1 MVSAKQFLGGKMP
14 YKILVVDNEPTDLE
28 CTKIVLEEDPDFQVT
43 GFLDPDGAIKSIRE
57 NPHQYAVVLLDY
69 RMPKD
74 GIQVAQ
80 EMLAINPHLIIA
92 FNSADDSRE
101 LLKKCMSLGI
111 KDFIEKDQDEEAVR
125 GIVRSLCLRWEE
137 TAELFNTLVDEDENQ
152 KVIESIGLIGKS
164 KAMVQVA
171 QLVRRAAKTGC
182 NVFIRG
188 ESGTGKEKIAQAVH
202 NLSNRKNKPFVGIN
216 VTSISETLFES
227 EMFGHVKGAFTGAI
241 VDKKGLIASAHQGTL
256 FLDEI
261 GELAPTTQ
269 AKLLRVLQERKIT
282 PVGSTR
288 PIDVDIRVITATHVN
303 LEKAMKEGKF
313 REDLY
318 YRLHVMPISIPA
330 LRERRADIRPLVSH
344 FLKLYQGEH
353 LEILKKTIKGLE
365 SYSWPGNVR
374 ELQNEIERL
383 VTLKKLRI
391 EPEDLNSKI
400 RSVSKIE
407 VDDRTVPNYNEFIK
421 AQYEAE
427 LDYIQTLIRKGGSL
441 REACRSLLNASPSTI
456 STRLKI
462 LEKNINL
469 INVKNGG
476 TNYEETISST

>member
-1 MVSAKQFLGGKMP
+1 MMSAKQFLGGKMP

-43 GFLDPDGAIKSIRE
+43 GFLDPDSAIKSIRE

-92 FNSADDSRE
+92 FNSSDDSRE

-125 GIVRSLCLRWEE
+125 GIVRSLCLLWEE
-137 TAELFNTLVDEDENQ
+137 TAELFNTTVDEDENQ

-171 QLVRRAAKTGC
+171 QLVRRAAKTDC

-241 VDKKGLIASAHQGTL
+241 ADKKGLIASAHQGTL

-303 LEKAMKEGKF
+303 LEKAMKDGKF

-407 VDDRTVPNYNEFIK
+407 VDDRTVPNYDEFIK
-421 AQYEAE
+421 TQYEAE

-476 TNYEETISST
+476 TNYEETIISN